1 MNQRLSKRNQFKATN
16 PMDGWTKQLENTKRA
31 IAKVE
36 AAKRSEAAKTS
47 SSNVALAKKEA
58 QAREAIAKR
67 ESARRAQVVRQM
79 TAKNPE
85 MARMRKF
92 YQEQAR
98 SAKRTSKAGDSWR
111 DPDRQRNVAI
121 LEGIKGKLYRKDGSY
136 IDVSAEKGE
145 AALNKNDFS
154 LEGKVVAILNS
165 GGEFYADKISWKQQG
180 DKIIAVGHVKLI
192 KDAYTVTADAAYSTS
207 TFQQVKLK
215 GNAKV
220 TKGGE

>member
-1 MNQRLSKRNQFKATN
+1 MKNSKVILAIVAGLVIAGSVIAWLMLGGEKPTN
-16 PMDGWTKQLENTKRA
+16 VNLGKGVSAQLNASLKDSV
-31 IAKVE
+31 I
-36 AAKRSEAAKTS
+36 
-47 SSNVALAKKEA
+47 
-58 QAREAIAKR
+58 KR
-67 ESARRAQVVRQM
+67 EKDGKPLWEFTVGKVI
-79 TAKNPE
+79 N
-85 MARMRKF
+85 
-92 YQEQAR
+92 
-98 SAKRTSKAGDSWR
+98 
-111 DPDRQRNVAI
+111 DRQRNVAI

-136 IDVSAEKGE
+136 IDASAEKGE

-192 KDAYTVTADAAYSTS
+192 KDTYTATADAAYSTS